1 MKSLIGR
8 ENHGLNPFLARV
20 IGWYFV
26 IISLYML
33 CCQQALKAI
42 ITDIL
47 GQRALMFFIGILTVV
62 LGLLLVISHNVWV
75 MGWPVIITLIAWLV
89 LIGGVFRLINPELLT
104 KIARKWLRNPAY
116 LIIAA
121 IIYLLIGLFL
131 LYKAYFI

>member
-1 MKSLIGR
+1 MDLT
-8 ENHGLNPFLARV
+8 LFLARV

-47 GQRALMFFIGILTVV
+47 GQRALMFFIALLTVI

-89 LIGGVFRLINPELLT
+89 LIGGVYRLINPDLLT
-104 KIARKWLRNPAY
+104 KVAQWWLRNPAY

-121 IIYLLIGLFL
+121 ILYLIIGLYLL
-131 LYKAYFI
+131 YRAYFI

>member
-1 MKSLIGR
+1 MDLT
-8 ENHGLNPFLARV
+8 LFLARV

-47 GQRALMFFIGILTVV
+47 GQRALMFFIALLTVI

-89 LIGGVFRLINPELLT
+89 LIGGVYRLINPDLLT
-104 KIARKWLRNPAY
+104 KVAQWWLRNPAY

-121 IIYLLIGLFL
+121 IFYLIIGLYLL
-131 LYKAYFI
+131 YRAYFI

>member
-1 MKSLIGR
+1 MDLT
-8 ENHGLNPFLARV
+8 LFLARV

-42 ITDIL
+42 IADIL
-47 GQRALMFFIGILTVV
+47 GERALIFFIAIVTVV

-89 LIGGVFRLINPELLT
+89 LIGGVFRLINPSLLT
-104 KIARKWLRNPAY
+104 KIAQWWLRNPAY
-116 LIIAA
+116 LTIAA
-121 IIYLLIGLFL
+121 IIYLIIGLYL
-131 LYKAYFI
+131 LYRAYFI